1 MWKKQV
7 EVNYLYFG
15 AFFVL
20 LLLTSGDNIFMRG
33 PFIGPKTFFFLYAAG
48 QALFEVFA
56 LIFLQW
62 CFKNYLGNFAA
73 KIFISATFILFVLH
87 FFDFLS
93 DRLFDLSVWETLDAY
108 VLSETWHNFMYL
120 LDATGVPMS
129 VWIVIFAIAAALPF
143 LGIAFYFWTN
153 RAIQKSPF
161 SLSSEWFLQAFVC
174 IPVALFFWEF
184 SAARS
189 LHPDSY
195 TLFIKS
201 LPWKRTFLS
210 PKVIRYMI
218 PTTLA
223 MPQTEEEMWK
233 SIKNDRTVLAQKPN
247 IYLFVIESLREDF
260 INAETA
266 PSLSRF
272 RQEAA
277 HFELAL
283 SNANGSHPSWFSIFH
298 SQFAYAWHHL
308 QDKGWKMGSP
318 PLQLLKKWG
327 YKVRLYTSAELH
339 HYDMENLLFGKERRI
354 LDAYHPFH
362 HSTIATAAKTDAQTI
377 DQWEQDVA
385 DNPELKE
392 GQVVIFF
399 LDSTHFTYSWPEH
412 WELKFAPISTNLDF
426 FTFYHSDLKIE
437 KIKNRYRNAIFYVDS
452 LFGRFFKGLPDPEN
466 AIVVVTGDHG
476 EEFFEHGHLFHGS
489 HLTHEQTHIPI
500 YMKFGKR
507 QEKNLP
513 SLVSQIDIFPS
524 ILHHLSN
531 KQIPF
536 LEGKSIFSHPQK
548 TYAILCRVNAGR
560 TPYEFCFHDGA
571 RKLIVQFEDKSDIFG
586 SNNLK
591 IRSIW
596 DKRDQCIF
604 NSHLNVDNW
613 VQTNFNLAFERLF
626 SERVPTE

>member
-1 MWKKQV
+1 
-7 EVNYLYFG
+7 
-15 AFFVL
+15 
-20 LLLTSGDNIFMRG
+20 
-33 PFIGPKTFFFLYAAG
+33 
-48 QALFEVFA
+48 
-56 LIFLQW
+56 
-62 CFKNYLGNFAA
+62 
-73 KIFISATFILFVLH
+73 
-87 FFDFLS
+87 
-93 DRLFDLSVWETLDAY
+93 
-108 VLSETWHNFMYL
+108 MYL

-195 TLFIKS
+195 TLVIK
-201 LPWKRTFLS
+201 
-210 PKVIRYMI
+210 
-218 PTTLA
+218 
-223 MPQTEEEMWK
+223 
-233 SIKNDRTVLAQKPN
+233 
-247 IYLFVIESLREDF
+247 SLREDF

-339 HYDMENLLFGKERRI
+339 YYDMENLLFGKERRI

-452 LFGRFFKGLPDPEN
+452 LFGRFF
-466 AIVVVTGDHG
+466 T
-476 EEFFEHGHLFHGS
+476 
-489 HLTHEQTHIPI
+489 
-500 YMKFGKR
+500 
-507 QEKNLP
+507 
-513 SLVSQIDIFPS
+513 
-524 ILHHLSN
+524 
-531 KQIPF
+531 
-536 LEGKSIFSHPQK
+536 
-548 TYAILCRVNAGR
+548 
-560 TPYEFCFHDGA
+560 
-571 RKLIVQFEDKSDIFG
+571 
-586 SNNLK
+586 
-591 IRSIW
+591 
-596 DKRDQCIF
+596 
-604 NSHLNVDNW
+604 
-613 VQTNFNLAFERLF
+613 
-626 SERVPTE
+626 